1 MFNEE
6 LNEAFQSWKDHSPHY
21 VKRNEEINI
30 DSNVIAI
37 LKFPDGHIEPHF
49 THNIVVTT
57 GDQYYAELVENGKNA
72 TGPPTNDFDT
82 MTLGNP
88 VGNDTIAKSDNFSN
102 LGSPIAGSIKLI
114 DVLGAP
120 FDYPRLDD
128 QDTAN
133 PGAGAFI
140 FTWRTS
146 YLTTD
151 FDTDAANDVRSGVIV
166 ISTATGTDPILNHWN
181 FTSPFAKP
189 STAALVVWVN
199 HTLVGV

>member
-21 VKRNEEINI
+21 LKRNEEINI
-30 DSNVIAI
+30 DSNIIAV

-49 THNIVVTT
+49 THNLVVDT
-57 GDQYYAELVENGKNA
+57 GEEYYIELIGQV
-72 TGPPTNDFDT
+72 TPTNDFDT

-88 VGNDTIAKSDNFSN
+88 VGNDIIATDDDFSD
-102 LGSPIAGSIKLI
+102 LGSPIAGSIKVI
-114 DVLGAP
+114 DAT
-120 FDYPRLDD
+120 YPKNDD
-128 QDTAN
+128 DDTAN
-133 PGAGAFI
+133 PGRGQFVH
-140 FTWRTS
+140 TWRTS

-199 HTLVGV
+199 HSLVGV